1 LYSMIVFSMSLSSWS
16 VKLGILGFEGIVPEV
31 VASAWR
37 SPPIPGEVSPNQ
49 MQVGGENCIG

>member
-1 LYSMIVFSMSLSSWS
+1 MIVFSMSLSSWS